1 MKKSLTS
8 LLVAIVV
15 AGLMTASAIAQDTK
29 LVKSV
34 IGGGGSVAAKNNSE
48 YVLNGVTGQ
57 SVIETKSDQTPG
69 SGNWNLNQ
77 GFWVPSGNDG
87 TSVNDDPA
95 IAAKGIYNFPNPV
108 SNSTTIEYNLDNAA
122 YVTLKIYDMAGNEIK
137 VVQDGFQ
144 SAGPQKVDW
153 NVKNDSGVDV
163 SAGSYLYELQ
173 VRSASV
179 AGSGSFNNFSLR
191 NIMVVVR

>member
-77 GFWVPSGNDG
+77 GFWVPDG
-87 TSVNDDPA
+87 FKEVGVNDDPMTA
-95 IAAKGIYNFPNPV
+95 EKGIYNFPNPV
-108 SNSTTIEYNLDNAA
+108 KNSTTIEYNLDNAA

>member
-69 SGNWNLNQ
+69 SGAWNLNQ
-77 GFWVPSGNDG
+77 GFWVPDG
-87 TSVNDDPA
+87 FKEVGVNDDPMTA
-95 IAAKGIYNFPNPV
+95 EKGIYNFPNPV
-108 SNSTTIEYNLDNAA
+108 KNSTTIEYNLDNAA

>member
-69 SGNWNLNQ
+69 SGTWNLNQ
-77 GFWVPSGNDG
+77 GFWIPGDTTVS
-87 TSVNDDPA
+87 SVNDDPTT
-95 IAAKGIYNFPNPV
+95 AAKGIYNFPNPV
-108 SNSTTIEYNLDNAA
+108 KNSTTIEYNLDNAA

-179 AGSGSFNNFSLR
+179 AGSGSFSNFSLR